1 MAGVYTKIYV
11 LYFFEGLFFRKGG
24 GSAKLRQQDY
34 VKLRQQDY
42 VKLRQQDYV
51 KFGLMGCLRLW
62 NSE

>member
-24 GSAKLRQQDY
+24 GS

-51 KFGLMGCLRLW
+51 KFGLMGYLW
-62 NSE
+62 L